1 MHEPMNLPARRA
13 TQGSREAL
21 VTVENPPLVDVN
33 YSSIVELRLQRAAQR
48 ECWAE
53 VVRRLCMHNMGCK
66 PDMGDGAT
74 HLPRSAKNR
83 SAFHPQCAG
92 DEFGQQC
99 GRRRPVRDGE
109 FITNCTWYL
118 CLVTAILPIHRP
130 ARWIGSDI
138 PTNPRQRRRATDDM
152 FTIIALP
159 DHRAWR
165 TALFVDAFGGH
176 RSKCPHQP
184 PDRFAPGEG
193 GS

>member
-1 MHEPMNLPARRA
+1 LTANEEGVTDTEQRDNENDPDCETLDGIQILHDPNSFVARMHEPMNLPARRA

-118 CLVTAILPIHRP
+118 CLEPIRNTLSQKK
-130 ARWIGSDI
+130 IGWG
-138 PTNPRQRRRATDDM
+138 A
-152 FTIIALP
+152 
-159 DHRAWR
+159 
-165 TALFVDAFGGH
+165 
-176 RSKCPHQP
+176 
-184 PDRFAPGEG
+184 APLHPYIDQV
-193 GS
+193 SSAVL